1 MSKAVCRT
9 GLPLLLSLCLL
20 SLCPAAAG
28 GGGVAPPAD
37 EHLLFAYFKGNGEDG
52 LHLAHSRDGLRW
64 QALRNDTSIL
74 KPTAG
79 RDKLMR
85 DPSVLLGPDNT
96 YHMVWTVSWRERGI
110 GYASSKALIHW
121 SEQKY
126 VAVMEHEEG
135 AVNWWAPKLLYD
147 AADRKYLITWAT
159 TIPGRFPQTDGQDA
173 RGGAPGWNH
182 RIYYVKTKD
191 FKTFSRAA
199 LLYERGFNVIDAAV
213 IRDGK
218 RYVMLL
224 KDETN
229 KPFKP
234 QKNIRLA
241 FARGAE
247 GPYGAPTEPITGPY
261 WAEGPTAVKVGGRWL
276 VYFDKYTEKKYGVVA
291 SSDLKS
297 WADLSDQLVMP
308 KGMRHGTVFRAKTE
322 TLKGLLNLQ

>member
-1 MSKAVCRT
+1 MFKAVCRIS
-9 GLPLLLSLCLL
+9 LLLSLLC
-20 SLCPAAAG
+20 LCPAFVGGRHAG
-28 GGGVAPPAD
+28 ASTD

-52 LHLAHSRDGLRW
+52 LHLAYSRDGLSW
-64 QALRNDTSIL
+64 QALRNDTSFL

-85 DPSVLLGPDNT
+85 DPSVLLGPDKT

-110 GYASSKALIHW
+110 GYASSKDLLRW

-126 VAVMEHEEG
+126 LPVMEHEEG
-135 AVNWWAPKLLYD
+135 AINCWAPELFYD
-147 AADRKYLITWAT
+147 EAKREYLILWAT

-173 RGGAPGWNH
+173 RGGGPGWNH

-191 FKTFSRAA
+191 FKTFSKAA
-199 LLYERGFNVIDAAV
+199 LLYERGFNVIDAALF
-213 IRDGK
+213 REGG

-241 FARGAE
+241 FARRAE
-247 GPYGAPTEPITGPY
+247 GPYSAPTEPITGSY

-276 VYFDKYTEKKYGVVA
+276 VYFDKYTEKKYGLLA
-291 SSDLKS
+291 SSDLKT
-297 WADLSDQLVMP
+297 WTDLSEQLVMP
-308 KGMRHGTVFRAKTE
+308 KGIRHGTVFRANEQTV
-322 TLKGLLNLQ
+322 KGLLSLQ